1 MVHKRRL
8 KLQVTAASIF
18 LCALRLLTTA
28 HDPSGSIKHI
38 RPGHEAMLCETW
50 ICASLGPGQSGQ
62 GPDKG
67 VGTSCQLSVGSP
79 GHTGPVTT
87 RDIMSARA
95 CRVSSVTSAG
105 AL

>member
-1 MVHKRRL
+1 MRHGYVR
-8 KLQVTAASIF
+8 
-18 LCALRLLTTA
+18 
-28 HDPSGSIKHI
+28 
-38 RPGHEAMLCETW
+38 
-50 ICASLGPGQSGQ
+50 SLGPGQSGH

>member
-50 ICASLGPGQSGQ
+50 ICASPGPGH